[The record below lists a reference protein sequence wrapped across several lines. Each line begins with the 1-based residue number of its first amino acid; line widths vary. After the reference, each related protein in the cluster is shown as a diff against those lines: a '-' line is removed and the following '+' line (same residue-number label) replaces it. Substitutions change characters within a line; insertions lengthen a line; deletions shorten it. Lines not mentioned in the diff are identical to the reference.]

1 MYFSE
6 LKNYVVLVKGIPEN
20 INPEIGSLEI
30 KRILSRTYMN
40 QLIDFKIV
48 GEYKEVYKLGLK
60 WKDLCD

>member
-1 MYFSE
+1 MDMYFSE

-20 INPEIGSLEI
+20 IHPEFGSLEI

-48 GEYKEVYKLGLK
+48 GEYKEVYKLGL
-60 WKDLCD
+60 

>member
-1 MYFSE
+1 MDMYFSE

-40 QLIDFKIV
+40 
-48 GEYKEVYKLGLK
+48 
-60 WKDLCD
+60 